1 MIGLGDNL
9 HKMPKNKK
17 KITEDQFIKKYNLKA
32 YYENAKRIKPDL
44 WDLLNKIAD
53 RYEEYEKNCKGVI
66 QRLSDDIMDNGS
78 SEIANVIHSVR
89 YRIKDIV
96 SLQVKIV
103 KKLSKLSIEPSDN
116 QELEKYRDISE
127 DNFYKIITDMVGYRI
142 ILRYREQWPCIHKYL
157 EKIYF
162 HGEEFYIS
170 NYISDYKV
178 NPPKP
183 HIAEQP
189 IVYYRDVKDK
199 TLYEQ
204 VGREFY
210 RYISSSEGY
219 NSVHYIINID
229 GKYAELQVR
238 TIFDEAWSE
247 CTHDLVYKNQS
258 PSTMNELN
266 YLSQCLAKQTIAAE
280 FIVNLMYNKTHKS
293 SILLGEAHKLA
304 NVDKID
310 KKASLCK
317 NNNTEI
323 QKNTDE
329 TLNTSN
335 MEKRM
340 QVNKIESVKFDG
352 NINNIIF

>member
-1 MIGLGDNL
+1 
-9 HKMPKNKK
+9 MPK
-17 KITEDQFIKKYNLKA
+17 KITEEQFIKKHKLQP
-32 YYENAKRIKPDL
+32 YYENAKRIVTDL
-44 WDLLNKIAD
+44 WGLLNRIED

-78 SEIANVIHSVR
+78 SEILKVIHSVR
-89 YRIKDIV
+89 YRVKDV
-96 SLQVKIV
+96 TSLQIKIV
-103 KKLSKLSIEPSDN
+103 KKLSKLSVEPSDDL
-116 QELEKYRDISE
+116 ELEKYRNISE
-127 DNFYKIITDMVGYRI
+127 DNYYKIITDLVGYRI
-142 ILRYREQWPCIHKYL
+142 ILRYREQWQYIHPFLYEKYYKGD
-157 EKIYF
+157 EY
-162 HGEEFYIS
+162 YVS
-170 NYISDYKV
+170 NYIDDYKV
-178 NPPKP
+178 NPVKP
-183 HIAEQP
+183 HIAECP

-204 VGREFY
+204 VGRDFY

-258 PSTMNELN
+258 KSKLTIEELK
-266 YLSQCLAKQTIAAE
+266 YLSQCLAKQTMAAE

-310 KKASLCK
+310 KIDDLCK
-317 NNNTEI
+317 NDI
-323 QKNTDE
+323 D
-329 TLNTSN
+329 TLKDKKDFNISN
-335 MEKRM
+335 IEKRM
-340 QVNKIESVKFDG
+340 QIANDDVSLFDS
-352 NINNIIF
+352 NIQNFIFRKE